1 MKKGGSC
8 ITAVGRSCGS
18 SALVEG
24 LDLRVVGACGR
35 LGQGLD
41 RGSRGEI
48 GEGFR
53 GGVGD
58 GGHGPWD
65 KGRRIAN
72 FCALL
77 ATHLF
82 QTQLS
87 VLDFKSL

>member
-58 GGHGPWD
+58 GDHGPWD

-72 FCALL
+72 FCSRPNSR
-77 ATHLF
+77 F
-82 QTQLS
+82 
-87 VLDFKSL
+87 